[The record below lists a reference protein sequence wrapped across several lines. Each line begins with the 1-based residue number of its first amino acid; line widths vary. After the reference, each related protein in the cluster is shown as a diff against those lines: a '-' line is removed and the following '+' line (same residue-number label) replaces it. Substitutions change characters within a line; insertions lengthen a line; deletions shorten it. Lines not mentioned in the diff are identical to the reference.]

1 MKLFLTDVDVRQREE
16 GEDYAICRF
25 ATLKGHANRISN
37 EPDVAKAELGKEI
50 DGKIVKAKVK
60 PYKAD
65 FDDEKGEQTLT
76 IRNIVVFKGETLE
89 EATIASGHIL
99 AVQSLA
105 AAEVDNL
112 EDAEK

>member
-1 MKLFLTDVDVRQREE
+1 MKLFLTAVDIRQREE
-16 GEDYAICRF
+16 GEDYAICKF

-50 DGKIVKAKVK
+50 RGTIVKAKVR

-65 FDDEKGEQTLT
+65 FEDGKGEQTLAV
-76 IRNIVVFKGETLE
+76 RNIVVFEGETLE
-89 EATIASGHIL
+89 EATIASGHL
-99 AVQSLA
+99 LVAQSL
-105 AAEVDNL
+105 ETTKVDNL